1 MNATP
6 GIDRYALDYGWGHE
20 PGWTDETEI
29 TLLGVIQGEA
39 ATTAVR
45 EWVASLPESE
55 LPRERGRHYHGGATM
70 EIVED
75 GPSGMGLALRSV
87 GEDAFDSV
95 AWYADVVADLV
106 TEPGDPATTLTWTQ
120 LPFGAKP

>member
-1 MNATP
+1 MQASYVTAGGGSSTAN
-6 GIDRYALDYGWGHE
+6 GIDED
-20 PGWTDETEI
+20 
-29 TLLGVIQGEA
+29 
-39 ATTAVR
+39 
-45 EWVASLPESE
+45 
-55 LPRERGRHYHGGATM
+55 RGRARAARGNNEGGGATM